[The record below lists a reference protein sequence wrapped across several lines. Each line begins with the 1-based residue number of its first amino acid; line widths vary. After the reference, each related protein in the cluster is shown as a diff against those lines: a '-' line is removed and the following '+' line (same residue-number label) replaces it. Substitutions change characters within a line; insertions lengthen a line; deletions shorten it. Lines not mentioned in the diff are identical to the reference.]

1 MSVRE
6 GRIGFSVTELLI
18 KCYTSVVGLFL
29 TGPRKKRYNEEV
41 LFDTDLLR
49 RERDG
54 ISDRRKCVLKGK
66 AVEKF
71 KACPKSRE

>member
-1 MSVRE
+1 M
-6 GRIGFSVTELLI
+6 TELLT

-49 RERDG
+49 REREMAFQTEG
-54 ISDRRKCVLKGK
+54 NVFSKTRQ
-66 AVEKF
+66 
-71 KACPKSRE
+71 